1 MESVT
6 TPTSNRTQTPVEKL
20 TLGQV
25 HVTIWRNDAPDG
37 RIYYTTRIERR
48 YTDRD
53 NNWKTSSS
61 FGKAALPVL
70 IDLLSKAK
78 ARIDELERQA

>member
-1 MESVT
+1 MESVS
-6 TPTSNRTQTPVEKL
+6 TPTTNRTQTPVEKL

-25 HVTIWRNDAPDG
+25 HVTIWRNDAADG
-37 RIYYTTRIERR
+37 RIYYTTRVERR
-48 YTDRD
+48 YTDRE

-70 IDLLSKAK
+70 FDLLSKAK